1 MKNKISDLHLLH
13 KNCKVSDLHIYVLQ
27 TGSKKP
33 KKLKIRKLLKVLN
46 ESNWGFSDQFFCNEK
61 DVLKYIGKIND

>member
-1 MKNKISDLHLLH
+1 MTDKADLY
-13 KNCKVSDLHIYVLQ
+13 IYVLK

-33 KKLKIRKLLKVLN
+33 KKLKVKKLLKVLN

-61 DVLKYIGKIND
+61 DALKYIGKINAG

>member
-1 MKNKISDLHLLH
+1 MTDKADLY
-13 KNCKVSDLHIYVLQ
+13 IYVLK

-33 KKLKIRKLLKVLN
+33 KKLKVKKLLKVLN

-61 DVLKYIGKIND
+61 DAQKYINENK

>member
-1 MKNKISDLHLLH
+1 MTDKADLY
-13 KNCKVSDLHIYVLQ
+13 IYILK

-33 KKLKIRKLLKVLN
+33 KKLKVKKLLKVLN

-61 DVLKYIGKIND
+61 DAQKYINENK